1 MSRIK
6 SPDHL
11 TFFQRLLVI
20 IQLCLALSVLLWY
33 GAQPFLGEYFNI
45 KSKLMLYEYI
55 KGISPINDP
64 EKLNRNKMEWEALP
78 EKEKAAIQESYLT
91 LKQYAERPVWV
102 KIRQGMGQLI
112 DLPPFELAWI
122 FFTIWISILL
132 LRGRQG
138 AFQVVWLLPLIALC
152 YAIDNRIS
160 GIEPRLEPDA
170 VLIPSEKFLVDN
182 FLEQGLSP
190 HWQEQRMQLES
201 AWNRFLVNTY
211 LKEPIQEN
219 IQQLHMEK
227 AGYLFTLARI
237 DKIAEQDQRAI
248 KPDFHEKTKIPI
260 LGIIVLWN
268 LFFAWKLRLLITK
281 NLV

>member
-1 MSRIK
+1 MARIK

-33 GAQPFLGEYFNI
+33 GAQPFLGEYFNV

-55 KGISPINDP
+55 KGISPINDS
-64 EKLNRNKMEWEALP
+64 EKLERNKMEWEALP
-78 EKEKAAIQESYLT
+78 EKEKAAIQESYLI
-91 LKQYAERPVWV
+91 LKQYAERPAWV

-122 FFTIWISILL
+122 FFSIWISILL

-138 AFQVVWLLPLIALC
+138 AFQVVWLLPLIAFC

-160 GIEPRLEPDA
+160 GIDPKVEPDA

-182 FLEQGLSP
+182 YLEQGLSP
-190 HWQEQRMQLES
+190 HWQEQRIQLES

-211 LKEPIQEN
+211 LNEPIQEN
-219 IQQLHMEK
+219 IQEQQMVR

-237 DKIAEQDQRAI
+237 NKIAEQDQRGIRA
-248 KPDFHEKTKIPI
+248 DFHEKTKIPM
-260 LGIIVLWN
+260 LAIIVLWN
-268 LFFAWKLRLLITK
+268 LFFAWKLRTTSKL
-281 NLV
+281 